1 MIYENDK
8 QKYILARN
16 LGVNSATQT
25 KCINACQLR
34 VNKRIE
40 PQSAKTSV
48 SLECHHPY
56 VIRKHEVKSSF
67 L

>member
-1 MIYENDK
+1 MKMISKSIYLHETWVSIVPHR
-8 QKYILARN
+8 Q
-16 LGVNSATQT
+16 

-48 SLECHHPY
+48 SLECPTLF
-56 VIRKHEVKSSF
+56 VNTRLKAAFFDS
-67 L
+67 

>member
-25 KCINACQLR
+25 KNY
-34 VNKRIE
+34 KRL
-40 PQSAKTSV
+40 PA
-48 SLECHHPY
+48 
-56 VIRKHEVKSSF
+56 
-67 L
+67 

>member
-25 KCINACQLR
+25 KMYTRLPA
-34 VNKRIE
+34 
-40 PQSAKTSV
+40 
-48 SLECHHPY
+48 
-56 VIRKHEVKSSF
+56 
-67 L
+67 

>member
-25 KCINACQLR
+25 KMYKRLP
-34 VNKRIE
+34 NKRIE